1 MDRLPYAL
9 YRAEQVRELDRLA
22 IDYYGSSGTS
32 LMGAA
37 GQALFDE
44 IRRSFPRARSIAL
57 MCGGGN
63 NAGDGYVVA
72 RLARQAGLTVE
83 LHHLVDPSE
92 LKGEARHACE
102 EAIAAGVSMINY
114 DGQAL
119 DGWDLIVDALFG
131 TGLNAPV
138 EGVWREAIEAI
149 NYAATPVIAADIPSG
164 LNADSGAVM
173 GVAVRADVTV
183 CFIGLKRGMFT
194 DDGPDHC
201 GKLRFVSLG
210 VPHEV
215 YGHLPDHAE
224 RLDYEMVRHI
234 LPPRPRNS
242 HKGDFGHVL
251 VIGGDYGMAGAAR
264 MAAEAAARCGA
275 GLVSVATRSENT
287 AVITTACP
295 EIMCHAVEQANDL
308 TPLLK
313 RATVVVIG
321 PGLGQQA
328 WGQAM
333 LSRVLDC
340 GLPLVVDADAI
351 NLLAQEPYYHNKWV
365 LTPHPGEAA
374 RLIGCTSSEV
384 QQERFTAT
392 ASIVASYGGVAVLKG
407 AGTIIEA
414 MGSEPAVCSAG
425 NPGMASGGMGDILS
439 GVIASFIAQGLGLEQ
454 AACVGVTLHAEAA
467 DLAAENGERGMLAT
481 DLFSQLRK
489 LCNPLDIHEQRP
501 PVSLR

>member
-22 IDYYGSSGTS
+22 IDYYGISGNS

-44 IRRSFPRARSIAL
+44 IRRSFPRARSIAF

-63 NAGDGYVVA
+63 NAGDGYVTA

-92 LKGEARHACE
+92 LKGEACHACD

-114 DGQAL
+114 DGQKL
-119 DGWDLIVDALFG
+119 DGWDLIVDALLG
-131 TGLNAPV
+131 TGLNSPV
-138 EGVWREAIEAI
+138 EGIWREAIEAI
-149 NYAATPVIAADIPSG
+149 NAAETPVIAADIPSG
-164 LNADSGAVM
+164 LNADNGTVM
-173 GVAVRADVTV
+173 GAAVCADVTV
-183 CFIGLKRGMFT
+183 SFIGLKRGMFT
-194 DDGPDHC
+194 ADGSDHC
-201 GKLRFVSLG
+201 GKLRFTNLG

-215 YGHLPDHAE
+215 YDHLPSHAT
-224 RLDYEMVRHI
+224 RLDYDEVCDTLPRRRH
-234 LPPRPRNS
+234 NS

-251 VIGGDYGMAGAAR
+251 VIGGDRGMAGAAR

-275 GLVSVATRSENT
+275 GLVSVATRTEHT
-287 AVITTACP
+287 AAITAARP
-295 EIMCHAVEQANDL
+295 ELMCHAVEQAGDL

-313 RATVVVIG
+313 RASVVVIG
-321 PGLGQQA
+321 PGLGQGQ
-328 WGQAM
+328 WGRAM

-351 NLLAQEPYYHNKWV
+351 NLLAVEPYFHNKWV

-374 RLIGCTSSEV
+374 RLIGCTTAEV
-384 QQERFTAT
+384 QQERFTAI

-407 AGTIIEA
+407 AGTIVEA
-414 MGSEPAVCSAG
+414 LGSEPAVCGAG
-425 NPGMASGGMGDILS
+425 NSGMSSGGMGDVLS
-439 GVIASFIAQGLGLEQ
+439 GVIAALIAQGMGLEL
-454 AACVGVTLHAEAA
+454 AARVGVTLHAEAA
-467 DLAAENGERGMLAT
+467 DRAAKQGERGMLAS
-481 DLFSQLRK
+481 DLLPYLRT
-489 LCNPLDIHEQRP
+489 LCNP
-501 PVSLR
+501 

>member
-1 MDRLPYAL
+1 MIPVMNQLPYAL

-22 IDYYGSSGTS
+22 IDYYGISGNS

-37 GQALFDE
+37 GQAVFDE
-44 IRRSFPRARSIAL
+44 IRSRFPRARSIAL

-83 LHHLVDPSE
+83 LHHLVDPCE
-92 LKGEARHACE
+92 LTGEARHACD

-119 DGWDLIVDALFG
+119 DGWDLIVDALLG
-131 TGLNAPV
+131 TGLNATV

-149 NYAATPVIAADIPSG
+149 NYAATPVIAVDIPSG
-164 LNADSGAVM
+164 LNADNGRVM
-173 GVAVRADVTV
+173 GAAVRANATV

-201 GKLRFVSLG
+201 GNIRFASLG

-224 RLDYEMVRHI
+224 RLDYELVRHI

-275 GLVSVATRSENT
+275 GLVSVATR
-287 AVITTACP
+287 AVHAAAISAARP
-295 EIMCHAVEQANDL
+295 ELMCHAVEQASEL

-313 RATVVVIG
+313 RASVVVIG
-321 PGLGQQA
+321 PGLGQEA
-328 WGQAM
+328 WGRAM

-351 NLLAQEPYYHNKWV
+351 NLLAVEPYFHDKWV

-374 RLIGCTSSEV
+374 RLLGCSTTEV

-407 AGTIIEA
+407 AGSVVEA

-439 GVIASFIAQGLGLEQ
+439 GVIAALIAQGLRLEQ
-454 AACVGVTLHAEAA
+454 AARVGVTLHGEAA
-467 DLAAENGERGMLAT
+467 DRAAAEGERGMLAS
-481 DLFSQLRK
+481 DLLPQLRK
-489 LCNPLDIHEQRP
+489 LCNP
-501 PVSLR
+501 

>member
-1 MDRLPYAL
+1 MIPAMDKLPYAL
-9 YRAEQVRELDRLA
+9 YRAAQVRELDRLA
-22 IDYYGSSGTS
+22 IDYYGISGNA
-32 LMGAA
+32 LMGTA

-44 IRRSFPRARSIAL
+44 IRRSWPRARSIAL

-72 RLARQAGLTVE
+72 RLARQAGITVE
-83 LHHLVDPSE
+83 LHHLVDPAE
-92 LKGEARHACE
+92 LKGEARHACD

-131 TGLNAPV
+131 TGLNAPL
-138 EGVWREAIEAI
+138 EGVWREAVEAI
-149 NYAATPVIAADIPSG
+149 NYAATPVLAADIPSG

-194 DDGPDHC
+194 DDGPDYC
-201 GKLRFVSLG
+201 GKLRFASLG

-215 YGHLPDHAE
+215 YAHLPDHAE

-251 VIGGDYGMAGAAR
+251 VIGGDHGMVGAAR
-264 MAAEAAARCGA
+264 LAAEAAAHCGA
-275 GLVSVATRSENT
+275 GLVSVATRAAHT
-287 AVITTACP
+287 AAITAARP
-295 EIMCHAVEQANDL
+295 ELMCHGVEQASDL
-308 TPLLK
+308 SPLLK
-313 RATVVVIG
+313 RASVVVIG

-328 WGQAM
+328 WGRAM

-351 NLLAQEPYYHNKWV
+351 NLLAVEPYFHDKWV

-374 RLIGCTSSEV
+374 RLIGCSTTEV
-384 QQERFTAT
+384 QQERFSAT

-407 AGTIIEA
+407 AGSVIEA
-414 MGSEPAVCSAG
+414 MGAQPAVCSAG

-439 GVIASFIAQGLGLEQ
+439 GVIAALIAQGLGLEQ
-454 AACVGVTLHAEAA
+454 AARVGVTLHAEAA
-467 DLAAENGERGMLAT
+467 DRAAEEGERGMLAS
-481 DLFSQLRK
+481 DLLPQLRT
-489 LCNPLDIHEQRP
+489 LSNP
-501 PVSLR
+501 